1 MNSALYV
8 RRRALAL
15 LGGLLALTLLLA
27 GQVGSAEP
35 LPSLVLIASE
45 RLDDPRFRKSVVLV
59 TRHGGARS
67 GAIGV
72 IINRPLRMP
81 LRQLF
86 PNIPKAPDSGE
97 APALHYGGPISPQNL
112 VYLFRTTQQV
122 PADVLEV
129 HPRVYLGQSPIL
141 LGRLLHRELSSEG
154 LQVFAGYSGWAPGQL
169 EAEIRRGDWLL
180 LPVGDE
186 ILFPKAPQ
194 GLWKELHQRAS
205 QRRIVAPTSPGNTR
219 PSPWG
224 APPRHL

>member
-1 MNSALYV
+1 M
-8 RRRALAL
+8 RRRTLAF
-15 LGGLLALTLLLA
+15 LGCLLTLMLLPA
-27 GQVGSAEP
+27 GRAGSSEP

-45 RLDDPRFRKSVVLV
+45 QMDDPRFRQSVILV

-72 IINRPLRMP
+72 IINRPLRLS

-86 PNIPKAPDSGE
+86 PNIPEGPESGAAPS
-97 APALHYGGPISPQNL
+97 LHYGGPVAPQNL
-112 VYLFRTTQQV
+112 VYLFRTAQQV
-122 PADVLEV
+122 PSDVLEV
-129 HPRVYLGQSPIL
+129 HPRVYLGQSPSL
-141 LGRLLHRELSSEG
+141 LGRLLHRDLRAEG

-194 GLWKELHQRAS
+194 ALWKELLQRAT
-205 QRRIVAPTSPGNTR
+205 QRRIAAPAVPDGSR
-219 PSPWG
+219 RSLFRA
-224 APPRHL
+224 APPAHL